1 MGISDLCIRR
11 PVFATVL
18 SLVVVLIGLVS
29 FSRLTVREYP
39 NIDPPVVLVQTTYR
53 GASAEVI
60 ESQVSRVLE
69 ESIAGIEG
77 IDFVRSITRPETSLV
92 VVRFKLNRD
101 AESTANDVRDRVSRV
116 RGKLPTE
123 IDEPVVSKVEA
134 DAQPVL
140 YVAFSSDRHSALELT
155 DYADRYVKDRLQTI
169 AGVAEARIFGERR
182 YSMRIWLDAAR
193 LAAYNL
199 TPQDVEGALRR
210 QNVEVPA
217 GRIESQNM
225 EFTVLSETD
234 LRTAENF
241 NAIIIR
247 EVNSYPVRLRDV
259 GHAEIGPLDERV
271 SVRFNGKQAV
281 SLGIVKQAVA
291 NPLDI
296 SRGVREALPEIIE
309 NLPEG
314 MKAEVAYDT
323 SIFIE
328 ASINS
333 VYRTIG
339 EAVLLVVAVVFLFLR
354 NWRATLIPVV
364 TIPASLMGAFAI
376 MLALG
381 FTINTLTLLAM
392 VLAIGLVVDDAIVV
406 LENIYR
412 HIEEG
417 MRPMDA
423 AFKGAKEI
431 GFAVVAMTLTLAA
444 VYAPIGFMSG
454 TTGRLFT
461 EFAWALAGAVL
472 VSGFV
477 ALTLSPMMCGHM
489 LKHDTQHG
497 RLYNMVEALLN
508 GLTNGYRRILAM
520 SLKVRFVVIL
530 LGIAFAGSSYF
541 LFGQLKTELSP
552 VEDRGV
558 IIGSFNG
565 PEGATINYMEKYA
578 RQVEK
583 IVEGVPEGASRF
595 VVSGNPIVSQ
605 GVSFTRL
612 SPWDER
618 DRKQQDIV
626 NELIPKFRE
635 LAGVQAFAG
644 NPPSLGQNTR
654 SAPIWI
660 VLLTNADYDDLNR
673 MVAAVMA
680 EAEKYPA
687 LANIDTRLKL
697 NKPEIKVSVNRDK
710 AADMGIEVDTIGRTL
725 ETMLGGRQV
734 TRFKQNGKQYD
745 VIVQVADVDRTNPD
759 DLSKIYVRGSDGQMV
774 QLSNLV
780 TVRES
785 LTARELTRMSQL
797 RAADITANVAP
808 GYSEGQAL
816 EQLEAAARKVIPK
829 NVQIAYNGQSR
840 EFKQASG
847 DIYFTFI
854 LALAFIYLVLA
865 AQFES
870 FIDPFI
876 IMLTVPLSMTGAL
889 LALKYGGGT
898 MNIYSQ
904 VGLVTLVGLITKN
917 GILIVEFA
925 NQLQEQGRSRVEA
938 VIEASAL
945 RLRPILM
952 TTAAMVLGALPLAMA
967 MGAGAESRN
976 QIGLV
981 IVGGL
986 LLGTLLTLFVVPTV
1000 YTLIAR
1006 DRSKKPSLHAA
1017 PAHDAPAHD
1026 SHAPGHPAE

>member
-1 MGISDLCIRR
+1 MGISELCIRR

-39 NIDPPVVLVQTTYR
+39 NIDPPVVLVQTTFR

-60 ESQVSRVLE
+60 ESQVTRVLE

-140 YVAFSSDRHSALELT
+140 YVAFSSDRHSSLELT
-155 DYADRYVKDRLQTI
+155 DYADRYVKDRLQSI

-234 LRTAENF
+234 LRTAEQF
-241 NAIIIR
+241 NAIIVR

-259 GHAEIGPLDERV
+259 GNAVIGPLDERV
-271 SVRFNGKQAV
+271 SVRFNGKPAV

-296 SRGVREALPEIIE
+296 SRGVREALPEILSS
-309 NLPEG
+309 LPEG
-314 MKAEVAYDT
+314 MRAEVAYDT
-323 SIFIE
+323 SVFIE
-328 ASINS
+328 ASIES

-364 TIPASLMGAFAI
+364 TIPASLLGAFAI
-376 MLALG
+376 MYVLG
-381 FTINTLTLLAM
+381 FTVNTLTLLAM

-472 VSGFV
+472 ISGFV

-489 LKHDTQHG
+489 LRHESKHG
-497 RLYNMVEALLN
+497 FLYNLVENVLN
-508 GLTNGYRRILAM
+508 GITNGYRRMLAGT
-520 SLKVRFVVIL
+520 LKLRFLVIL
-530 LGIAFAGSSYF
+530 VGIVFAGSSYF
-541 LFGQLKTELSP
+541 LFKGLKPELSP
-552 VEDRGV
+552 VEDRGTV
-558 IIGSFNG
+558 VGSFNG

-583 IVEGVPEGASRF
+583 LVEGVPEAEARF

-605 GVSFTRL
+605 GTSFTRL
-612 SPWDER
+612 KHWNER
-618 DRKQQDIV
+618 ERKQQQIV
-626 NELIPKFRE
+626 TQLNPKFRE
-635 LAGVQAFAG
+635 LAGVQAFAD
-644 NPPSLGQNTR
+644 NPRSLGQNLR
-654 SAPIWI
+654 SPAVWI
-660 VLLTNADYDDLNR
+660 VLQANVEYEELNR
-673 MVAAVMA
+673 MVAKVLA

-687 LANIDTRLKL
+687 LANVDTRLKL
-697 NKPEIKVSVNRDK
+697 NKPEIKVAVNRDK
-710 AADMGIEVDTIGRTL
+710 ASDMGIEVDTIGRTL

-745 VIVQVADVDRTNPD
+745 VIVQVANVDRTNPD

-780 TVRES
+780 AVRES

-808 GYSEGQAL
+808 GYSEGEAL
-816 EQLEAAARKVIPK
+816 AQLEEAARAVLGKTA
-829 NVQIAYNGQSR
+829 QIDYNGQSR

-925 NQLQEQGRSRVEA
+925 NQLQEQGRARVEA

-1017 PAHDAPAHD
+1017 PVHDAHAPAH
-1026 SHAPGHPAE
+1026 PAE

>member
-29 FSRLTVREYP
+29 FTRLTVREYP
-39 NIDPPVVLVQTTYR
+39 NIDPPVVLVETVYR

-60 ESQVSRVLE
+60 ESQVTRVLE

-77 IDFVRSITRPETSLV
+77 IDFLRSITRQERSLV
-92 VVRFKLNRD
+92 VVRFKLSRD

-116 RGKLPTE
+116 RGKLPPE
-123 IDEPVVSKVEA
+123 IDEPIVSKVEA

-140 YVAFSSDRHSALELT
+140 FIAFSSERHTSLELT
-155 DYADRYVKDRLQTI
+155 DYADRYVKDRLQSI

-182 YSMRIWLDAAR
+182 YAMRLWLDAAR
-193 LAAYNL
+193 LAAYNM
-199 TPQDVEGALRR
+199 TPQDVESALRR

-234 LRTAENF
+234 LRTAEQF
-241 NAIIIR
+241 GAIIVR
-247 EVNSYPVRLRDV
+247 EANGYPVRVRDV
-259 GHAEIGPLDERV
+259 GRAEVGPLDERV
-271 SVRFNGKQAV
+271 SVRFNGKPAV

-296 SRGVREALPEIIE
+296 SRGVREALPDILE
-309 NLPEG
+309 NLPDG
-314 MKAEVAYDT
+314 MRAEVAYDT
-323 SIFIE
+323 SVFIE
-328 ASINS
+328 ASIKS

-354 NWRATLIPVV
+354 NIRATLIPVV

-417 MRPMDA
+417 MAPLDA

-477 ALTLSPMMCGHM
+477 ALTLSPMMCGRL
-489 LKHDTQHG
+489 LKHETNHSFF
-497 RLYNMVEALLN
+497 YNVVENVLN
-508 GLTNGYRRILAM
+508 GITHGYRRLLG
-520 SLKVRFVVIL
+520 STLKVRWLVIL
-530 LGIAFAGSSYF
+530 IGIGFAGSSYF
-541 LFGQLKTELSP
+541 VFKQLKPELSP
-552 VEDRGV
+552 VEDRGTIV
-558 IIGSFNG
+558 GSFNG

-583 IVEGVPEGASRF
+583 IMEGVPEAEARF

-612 SPWDER
+612 AHWDQR
-618 DRKQQDIV
+618 KRKQQEIV
-626 NELIPKFRE
+626 TQLNPKMRE
-635 LAGVQAFAG
+635 LAGVQGFAD
-644 NPPSLGQNTR
+644 NPRSLGQNLR
-654 SAPIWI
+654 SPAVWI
-660 VLLTNADYDDLNR
+660 VLQANVDYDELNR
-673 MVAAVMA
+673 MVAMVLV

-687 LANIDTRLKL
+687 LANVDTRLKL
-697 NKPEIKVSVNRDK
+697 NKPEVKVSVNRDK
-710 AADMGIEVDTIGRTL
+710 AADMGVEVDTIGRTL

-745 VIVQVADVDRTNPD
+745 VIVQVADVDRANPD
-759 DLSKIYVRGSDGQMV
+759 DLSKIYVRGSSGQMV

-785 LTARELTRMSQL
+785 LSARELTRMSQL

-808 GYSEGQAL
+808 GYSEGEAL
-816 EQLEAAARKVIPK
+816 AQLEEAVRAVLPRG
-829 NVQIAYNGQSR
+829 VQIDYNGQSR

-925 NQLQEQGRSRVEA
+925 NQLQEQGRSRFDA
-938 VIEASAL
+938 VIEAAAL

-986 LLGTLLTLFVVPTV
+986 SLGTLLTLFVVPTA
-1000 YTLIAR
+1000 YTILAR
-1006 DRSKKPSLHAA
+1006 DRSKMAVKPSDEHG
-1017 PAHDAPAHD
+1017 PGHDAGHHPA
-1026 SHAPGHPAE
+1026 PHPAE

>member
-1 MGISDLCIRR
+1 MKISDLCIQR

-18 SLVVVLIGLVS
+18 SLVVILVGLVA
-29 FSRLTVREYP
+29 FTRLTVREYP
-39 NIDPPVVLVQTTYR
+39 NIDPPVVLVETIYR

-60 ESQVSRVLE
+60 ESQVTRVLE

-77 IDFVRSITRPETSLV
+77 IDFVRSITRPERSLV
-92 VVRFKLNRD
+92 VVRFKLSRD
-101 AESTANDVRDRVSRV
+101 AEATANDVRDRVSRV

-123 IDEPVVSKVEA
+123 IDEPIVSKVEA

-140 YVAFSSDRHSALELT
+140 FIAFSSDRHTPLELT
-155 DYADRYVKDRLQTI
+155 DFADRYVKDRLQSI

-182 YSMRIWLDAAR
+182 YAMRIWLDPGR

-210 QNVEVPA
+210 QNVDLPA
-217 GRIESQNM
+217 GRIESRNL

-234 LRTAENF
+234 LRSAEQF
-241 NAIIIR
+241 GAIIVR
-247 EVNSYPVRLRDV
+247 EVNGYPVRLGDV
-259 GHAEIGPLDERV
+259 GHVEVGPADERV
-271 SVRFNGKQAV
+271 SVRFNGKPAV
-281 SLGIVKQAVA
+281 SLGVVKQAVA

-296 SRGVREALPEIIE
+296 SQGVREALPSILE

-314 MKAEVAYDT
+314 MQAEIAYDT
-323 SIFIE
+323 SVFIR
-328 ASINS
+328 ASIDS

-376 MLALG
+376 MYAMG

-412 HIEEG
+412 HIENG
-417 MRPMDA
+417 MPPLQA
-423 AFKGAKEI
+423 AFRGAREI

-477 ALTLSPMMCGHM
+477 ALTLSPMMCGRL
-489 LKHDTQHG
+489 LKHEAKHG
-497 RLYNMVEALLN
+497 RLFNLVENALN
-508 GLTNGYRRILAM
+508 GMTEGYSRFLRQA
-520 SLKVRFVVIL
+520 LKARLLVIL
-530 LGIAFAGSSYF
+530 VGAVFAGGSYF
-541 LFGQLKTELSP
+541 LFGMLKPELSP
-552 VEDRGV
+552 IEDRGT

-565 PEGATINYMEKYA
+565 PEGATLNYMEKYA
-578 RQVEK
+578 RQVET
-583 IVEGVPEGASRF
+583 VMESVPEAVSRF
-595 VVSGNPIVSQ
+595 VVSGNPILSQ

-612 SPWDER
+612 QHWNER
-618 DRKQQDIV
+618 ERKQQDIV
-626 NELIPKFRE
+626 TELTPQFRE
-635 LAGVQAFAG
+635 LAGVQGFVN
-644 NPPSLGQNTR
+644 NPPSLGQNLR
-654 SAPIWI
+654 SPPVWI
-660 VLLTNADYDDLNR
+660 VLQGSMDYDELNR
-673 MVAAVMA
+673 LVGLVLA
-680 EAEKYPA
+680 EAAKYPA
-687 LANIDTRLKL
+687 LANLDTRLKM
-697 NKPEIKVSVNRDK
+697 NKPEIKVSVNREK
-710 AADMGIEVDTIGRTL
+710 ASDLGIDVDTIGRTL

-745 VIVQVADVDRTNPD
+745 VIVQVANIERANPE
-759 DLSKIYVRGSDGQMV
+759 DLSKIYVRGRSGQMV

-780 TVRES
+780 DVRES

-808 GYSEGQAL
+808 GYSEGEAL
-816 EQLEAAARKVIPK
+816 AQLEAAARAVLPSS
-829 NVQIAYNGQSR
+829 VQIDYNGQSR

-847 DIYFTFI
+847 DILFTFV
-854 LALAFIYLVLA
+854 LALLFIYLVLA

-870 FIDPFI
+870 FVDPFI

-889 LALKYGGGT
+889 LALKLGGGT

-925 NQLQEQGRSRVEA
+925 NQLQEEGRSRLEA
-938 VIEASAL
+938 VIEAASL

-967 MGAGAESRN
+967 LGAGAESRN

-986 LLGTLLTLFVVPTV
+986 LLGTLLTLFVVPTA
-1000 YTLIAR
+1000 YTLLAR
-1006 DRSKKPSLHAA
+1006 DRSKATAA
-1017 PAHDAPAHD
+1017 TPAAQH
-1026 SHAPGHPAE
+1026 HPAE

>member
-1 MGISDLCIRR
+1 MRISDICIRR

-29 FSRLTVREYP
+29 FTRLTVREYP
-39 NIDPPVVLVQTTYR
+39 NIDPPVVLVETRYR

-60 ESQVSRVLE
+60 ESQVTRVLE

-77 IDFVRSITRPETSLV
+77 IDFVRSITRPERSLV
-92 VVRFKLNRD
+92 VVRFSLARD

-116 RGKLPTE
+116 RGKLPDE
-123 IDEPVVSKVEA
+123 IEEPIVSKVEA

-140 YVAFSSDRHSALELT
+140 YIAFSSDRHSALELT
-155 DYADRYVKDRLQTI
+155 DYADRYVKDRLQSVP
-169 AGVAEARIFGERR
+169 GVAEARIFGERR
-182 YSMRIWLDAAR
+182 YAMRIWLDAAR

-199 TPQDVEGALRR
+199 TPQDVESALRR

-217 GRIESQNM
+217 GRIESQDM

-234 LRTAENF
+234 LRSAEQF
-241 NAIIIR
+241 GAIIVR
-247 EVNSYPVRLRDV
+247 EVNSYPVRLADV
-259 GHAEIGPLDERV
+259 SRIEVGPLDQRV
-271 SVRFNGKQAV
+271 SVRFNGKPAV

-296 SRGVREALPEIIE
+296 SQGVREALPAILDS
-309 NLPEG
+309 LPEG
-314 MKAEVAYDT
+314 MRAEIAYDT
-323 SIFIE
+323 SVFVR
-328 ASINS
+328 ASIDS
-333 VYRTIG
+333 VYWTIG
-339 EAVLLVVAVVFLFLR
+339 EAVILVVGVVFLFLR
-354 NWRATLIPVV
+354 NLRATLIPVV
-364 TIPASLMGAFAI
+364 TIPTSLLGAFAI
-376 MLALG
+376 MHALG
-381 FTINTLTLLAM
+381 FTVNTLTLLAM

-417 MRPMDA
+417 MKPLQA
-423 AFKGAKEI
+423 AFTGAREI

-477 ALTLSPMMCGHM
+477 ALTLSPMMCGRM
-489 LKHDTQHG
+489 LRHETRHG
-497 RLYNMVEALLN
+497 FLFNLVEGALE
-508 GLTNGYRRILAM
+508 GLTRGYTAALRA
-520 SLKVRFVVIL
+520 SLRARPLIVLVGFV
-530 LGIAFAGSSYF
+530 FASASYF
-541 LFGQLKTELSP
+541 VFVGLKPELSP
-552 VEDRGV
+552 VEDRGTV
-558 IIGSFNG
+558 IGSFNG
-565 PEGATINYMEKYA
+565 PEGATIGYMEKYA
-578 RQVEK
+578 RQVEA
-583 IVEGVPEGASRF
+583 IMESVPEAESRF
-595 VVSGNPIVSQ
+595 VVAGNPIVSQ
-605 GVSFTRL
+605 GVAFSRL
-612 SPWDER
+612 AHWDQRE
-618 DRKQQDIV
+618 RKQQDIV
-626 NELIPKFRE
+626 NELTPRFRE
-635 LAGVQAFAG
+635 LAGVQGFVT
-644 NPPSLGQNTR
+644 NPPSLGQNLR
-654 SAPIWI
+654 SPPVWI
-660 VLLTNADYDDLNR
+660 VLQSSVDFDELNR
-673 MVAAVMA
+673 MVEMVMA
-680 EAEKYPA
+680 EASTYPA
-687 LANIDTRLKL
+687 LANVDTRLKL
-697 NKPEIKVSVNRDK
+697 NKPEIKVSVNREK
-710 AADMGIEVDTIGRTL
+710 ASDLGVEVETIGRTL

-745 VIVQVADVDRTNPD
+745 VIVQIADVERTNPD
-759 DLSKIYVRGSDGQMV
+759 DLSKIHVRGSSGQMV

-780 TVRES
+780 TPREAV
-785 LTARELTRMSQL
+785 TARELTRMSQL

-808 GYSEGQAL
+808 GYSQGEAL
-816 EQLEAAARKVIPK
+816 AQMEAAARKVLPPG
-829 NVQIAYNGQSR
+829 VQIDFNGQSR
-840 EFKQASG
+840 EYKQASG

-854 LALAFIYLVLA
+854 LALLFIYLVLA

-870 FIDPFI
+870 FVDPFI

-925 NQLQEQGRSRVEA
+925 NQLQDRGMGRLEA
-938 VIEASAL
+938 VIRAASL

-952 TTAAMVLGALPLAMA
+952 TTAAMVLGAVPLAIA
-967 MGAGAESRN
+967 TGAGAESRN

-986 LLGTLLTLFVVPTV
+986 LLGTLLTLFVIPAA
-1000 YTLIAR
+1000 YTLLAR
-1006 DRSKKPSLHAA
+1006 DRSRMRAEAEATPA
-1017 PAHDAPAHD
+1017 PA
-1026 SHAPGHPAE
+1026 E

>member
-1 MGISDLCIRR
+1 MGISEICIRR

-18 SLVVVLIGLVS
+18 SLVVVLIGLVA
-29 FSRLTVREYP
+29 FSRLSVREYP
-39 NIDPPVVLVQTTYR
+39 NIDPPVVLVETIYR

-60 ESQVSRVLE
+60 ESQVTRVLE

-77 IDFVRSITRPETSLV
+77 IDFVRSITRPERSMV
-92 VVRFKLNRD
+92 VVRFKLSRD

-116 RGKLPTE
+116 RGKLPDE
-123 IDEPVVSKVEA
+123 IDEPIVSKVEA

-140 YVAFSSDRHSALELT
+140 YIAFSSDRHSAMELT
-155 DYADRYVKDRLQTI
+155 DYADRFVKDRLQSI
-169 AGVAEARIFGERR
+169 PGVAEARIFGERR
-182 YSMRIWLDAAR
+182 YAMRIWLDPAR

-199 TPQDVEGALRR
+199 TPQDVETALRR

-217 GRIESQNM
+217 GRIESSNM

-234 LRTAENF
+234 LRTAEQF
-241 NAIIIR
+241 NAIIVR
-247 EVNSYPVRLRDV
+247 EVNGYPVRIKDV
-259 GHAEIGPLDERV
+259 GRAEIGPQDERV
-271 SVRFNGKQAV
+271 SVRFNGKPAV

-296 SRGVREALPEIIE
+296 SEGVREALPAILAS
-309 NLPEG
+309 LPEG
-314 MKAEVAYDT
+314 MRAEIAYDT
-323 SIFIE
+323 SIFIR

-339 EAVLLVVAVVFLFLR
+339 EAVLLVVGVVFLFLR
-354 NWRATLIPVV
+354 NLRATLIPVV
-364 TIPASLMGAFAI
+364 TIPTSLLGAFAI
-376 MLALG
+376 MSAMG
-381 FTINTLTLLAM
+381 FTVNTLTLLAM

-417 MRPMDA
+417 MKPLQA

-472 VSGFV
+472 VSGFI
-477 ALTLSPMMCGHM
+477 ALTLSPMMCGRLLRHEA
-489 LKHDTQHG
+489 KHG
-497 RLYNMVEALLN
+497 ALFNLVERALN
-508 GLTNGYRRILAM
+508 GLTDGYSRILRA
-520 SLKVRFVVIL
+520 SLKLRLGVIL
-530 LGIAFAGSSYF
+530 VGLGFAAGSYF
-541 LFGQLKTELSP
+541 LFLGIKPELSP
-552 VEDRGV
+552 IEDRGTV
-558 IIGSFNG
+558 IGSFNG
-565 PEGATINYMEKYA
+565 PEGATIGYMERYA
-578 RQVEK
+578 RQVES
-583 IVEGVPEGASRF
+583 IVEQVPEAQSRF
-595 VVSGNPIVSQ
+595 VVAGNPIVSQ

-612 SPWDER
+612 THWDDR
-618 DRKQQDIV
+618 SRKQQDIV
-626 NELIPKFRE
+626 NELAPKFRE
-635 LAGVQAFAG
+635 LAGVQGFVN
-644 NPPSLGQNTR
+644 NPPSLGQNLR

-660 VLLTNADYDDLNR
+660 VLQASMDYDELDRL
-673 MVAAVMA
+673 VQQVMI
-680 EAEKYPA
+680 EASKYPA
-687 LANIDTRLKL
+687 LTNIDTRLKL
-697 NKPEIKVSVNRDK
+697 NKPEVKVSVNRDK
-710 AADMGIEVDTIGRTL
+710 AADLGVEVETIGRVL

-734 TRFKQNGKQYD
+734 TRFKQNGKQYE
-745 VIVQVADVDRTNPD
+745 VIVQVANVERTTPE
-759 DLSKIYVRGSDGQMV
+759 DLSKIYVRSSSGQMV

-780 TVRES
+780 DVRES
-785 LTARELTRMSQL
+785 LTARELTRMSQM

-808 GYSEGQAL
+808 GYSEGEAL
-816 EQLEAAARKVIPK
+816 AQLEEAARKVLPPG
-829 NVQIAYNGQSR
+829 VQIDYNGQSR
-840 EFKQASG
+840 EFKQATG
-847 DIYFTFI
+847 DIYFIFV
-854 LALAFIYLVLA
+854 LALIFIYLVLA

-889 LALKYGGGT
+889 LALKLGGGT

-925 NQLQEQGRSRVEA
+925 NQLQEQGRSRLDA
-938 VIEASAL
+938 VIEAASL

-967 MGAGAESRN
+967 TGAGAESRN

-986 LLGTLLTLFVVPTV
+986 LLGTLLTLFVVPTA
-1000 YTLIAR
+1000 YTLLAR
-1006 DRSKKPSLHAA
+1006 DRSKLALA
-1017 PAHDAPAHD
+1017 EAEA
-1026 SHAPGHPAE
+1026 HPAE

>member
-1 MGISDLCIRR
+1 MGISELCIRR

-29 FSRLTVREYP
+29 FTRLSVREYP

-60 ESQVSRVLE
+60 ESQVTRVLE

-77 IDFVRSITRPETSLV
+77 IDTVRSITRPETSLV
-92 VVRFKLNRD
+92 VVRFKLSRD

-140 YVAFSSDRHSALELT
+140 YIAFSSDRHSAMDLS
-155 DYADRYVKDRLQTI
+155 DYADRFVKDRLQSIT
-169 AGVAEARIFGERR
+169 GVAEARIFGERR
-182 YSMRIWLDAAR
+182 YAMRIWLDAAR
-193 LAAYNL
+193 LAAYSL
-199 TPQDVEGALRR
+199 TPQDVESALRR

-217 GRIESQNM
+217 GRIESRNV

-234 LRTAENF
+234 LREPEQF
-241 NAIIIR
+241 GAIIVR
-247 EVNSYPVRLRDV
+247 EVNGYPVRLRDV
-259 GHAEIGPLDERV
+259 ARVEVGPQDERV
-271 SVRFNGKQAV
+271 NVRFNGKPAV
-281 SLGIVKQAVA
+281 SLGIVKQATA

-296 SRGVREALPEIIE
+296 SAGVREALPGILAS
-309 NLPEG
+309 LPEG
-314 MKAEVAYDT
+314 MRADVAYDT
-323 SIFIE
+323 SIFIR
-328 ASINS
+328 ASIDS

-354 NWRATLIPVV
+354 NLRATLIPVV
-364 TIPASLMGAFAI
+364 TIPASLLGAFAI
-376 MLALG
+376 MSALG

-412 HIEEG
+412 HIEDG
-417 MRPMDA
+417 MKPLDA

-461 EFAWALAGAVL
+461 EFAWALAGSVL
-472 VSGFV
+472 ISGFV

-489 LKHDTQHG
+489 LKHEGKHG
-497 RLYNMVEALLN
+497 FLYNMVESVLV
-508 GLTNGYRRILAM
+508 GLTNGYTALLRG
-520 SLKVRFVVIL
+520 SLKARPLVIL
-530 LGIAFAGSSYF
+530 VGIVFAAASYF
-541 LFGQLKTELSP
+541 FFIGLKVELSP
-552 VEDRGV
+552 TEDRGT

-565 PEGATINYMEKYA
+565 PEGATINYMDKYA
-578 RQVEK
+578 RQVEG
-583 IVEGVPEGASRF
+583 IVESVPEAQSRF

-612 SPWDER
+612 APWDQRE
-618 DRKQQDIV
+618 RKQQDIV
-626 NELIPKFRE
+626 TQLVPKFRE
-635 LAGVQAFAG
+635 LAGVQGFVS
-644 NPPSLGQNTR
+644 NPPSLGQNLR
-654 SAPIWI
+654 SSPIW
-660 VLLTNADYDDLNR
+660 VVVQASVESEELNR
-673 MVAAVMA
+673 IVEQIMV
-680 EAEKYPA
+680 EARNMPA
-687 LANIDTRLKL
+687 LDNVDTRLKL
-697 NKPEIKVSVNRDK
+697 NKPEVKVSVNRDK

-734 TRFKQNGKQYD
+734 TRFKQNGKQYE
-745 VIVQVADVDRTNPD
+745 VIVQVADVSRVNPE
-759 DLSKIYVRGSDGQMV
+759 DLSKIYVRGNNGTMV

-780 TVRES
+780 NVRES
-785 LTARELTRMSQL
+785 LTARELTRMGQV
-797 RAADITANVAP
+797 RAADITANVAA
-808 GYSEGQAL
+808 GYSEGEAL
-816 EQLEAAARKVIPK
+816 AQLEAAARKFLPPGG
-829 NVQIAYNGQSR
+829 QIDYNGQSR

-854 LALAFIYLVLA
+854 LALLFIYLVLA

-889 LALKYGGGT
+889 LALKLGGGT

-925 NQLQEQGRSRVEA
+925 NQLQEQGRSRLDA
-938 VIEASAL
+938 VIEAASL

-952 TTAAMVLGALPLAMA
+952 TTAAMVLGSLPLAMA
-967 MGAGAESRN
+967 LGAGAESRN

-986 LLGTLLTLFVVPTV
+986 LLGTLLTLFVVPTA
-1000 YTLIAR
+1000 YTLLAR
-1006 DRSKKPSLHAA
+1006 DRSKMLHKQT
-1017 PAHDAPAHD
+1017 PTTEEP
-1026 SHAPGHPAE
+1026 HPAE

>member
-1 MGISDLCIRR
+1 MKISDLCIQR

-18 SLVVVLIGLVS
+18 SLVVILVGLVA
-29 FSRLTVREYP
+29 FTRLTVREYP
-39 NIDPPVVLVQTTYR
+39 NIDPPVVLVETVYR

-60 ESQVSRVLE
+60 ESQVTRVLE

-77 IDFVRSITRPETSLV
+77 IDFVRSITRPERSLV
-92 VVRFKLNRD
+92 VVRFKLSRD

-116 RGKLPTE
+116 RGKLPDE
-123 IDEPVVSKVEA
+123 IDEPIVSKVEA

-140 YVAFSSDRHSALELT
+140 FIAFSSDRHTALELT
-155 DYADRYVKDRLQTI
+155 DFADRYVKDRLQSI
-169 AGVAEARIFGERR
+169 AGVSEARIFGERR
-182 YSMRIWLDAAR
+182 YAMRVWLDPGR

-210 QNVEVPA
+210 QNVDLPA
-217 GRIESQNM
+217 GRIESRNM

-234 LRTAENF
+234 LRTAEQF
-241 NAIIIR
+241 GAIIVR
-247 EVNSYPVRLRDV
+247 EVSGYPVRLGDV
-259 GHAEIGPLDERV
+259 GHVEVGPADERV
-271 SVRFNGKQAV
+271 SVRFNGKPAV
-281 SLGIVKQAVA
+281 SLGVVKQAVA

-296 SRGVREALPEIIE
+296 SQGVREALPSILES
-309 NLPEG
+309 LPEG
-314 MKAEVAYDT
+314 MQAEIAYDT
-323 SIFIE
+323 SVFIR
-328 ASINS
+328 ASIDS

-376 MLALG
+376 MYAMG

-412 HIEEG
+412 HIEDG
-417 MRPMDA
+417 MAPLEA
-423 AFKGAKEI
+423 AFKGAREI

-477 ALTLSPMMCGHM
+477 ALTLSPMMCGRL
-489 LKHDTQHG
+489 LKHEVKHG
-497 RLYNMVEALLN
+497 RLFTMVENALN
-508 GLTNGYRRILAM
+508 GMTNGYSRFLRQA
-520 SLKVRFVVIL
+520 LKARVLVIL
-530 LGIAFAGSSYF
+530 IGAVFAGGSYF
-541 LFGQLKTELSP
+541 LFAMLKPELSP
-552 VEDRGV
+552 IEDRGT

-565 PEGATINYMEKYA
+565 PEGATLNYMEKYA

-583 IVEGVPEGASRF
+583 VMEAVPEAASRF
-595 VVSGNPIVSQ
+595 VVSGNPILSQ

-612 SPWDER
+612 QHWNDR

-626 NELIPKFRE
+626 TELTPKFSE
-635 LAGVQAFAG
+635 LAGVQGFVN
-644 NPPSLGQNTR
+644 NPPSLGQNLR
-654 SAPIWI
+654 SPPVWI
-660 VLLTNADYDDLNR
+660 VLQGSMDYAELNR
-673 MVAAVMA
+673 LVGLVTTEAA
-680 EAEKYPA
+680 KYPA
-687 LANIDTRLKL
+687 LTNIDTRLKM
-697 NKPEIKVSVNRDK
+697 NKPEIKVSVNREK
-710 AADMGIEVDTIGRTL
+710 ASDLGVDVDTIGRTL

-745 VIVQVADVDRTNPD
+745 VIVQVANIERANPE
-759 DLSKIYVRGSDGQMV
+759 DLSKIYVRGRSGQMV

-780 TVRES
+780 DVRES

-797 RAADITANVAP
+797 RAADVTANVAP
-808 GYSEGQAL
+808 GYSEGEAL
-816 EQLEAAARKVIPK
+816 AQLEAAARAVLPSS
-829 NVQIAYNGQSR
+829 VQIDYNGQSR

-847 DIYFTFI
+847 DILFTFV
-854 LALAFIYLVLA
+854 LALLFIYLVLA

-870 FIDPFI
+870 FVDPFI

-889 LALKYGGGT
+889 LALKLGGGT

-925 NQLQEQGRSRVEA
+925 NQLQEEGRSRVEA
-938 VIEASAL
+938 VIEAASL

-986 LLGTLLTLFVVPTV
+986 LLGTLLTLFVVPTA
-1000 YTLIAR
+1000 YTLLAR
-1006 DRSKKPSLHAA
+1006 DRSKAKAAA
-1017 PAHDAPAHD
+1017 PEL
-1026 SHAPGHPAE
+1026 HPAE

>member
-1 MGISDLCIRR
+1 MKISDLCIRR

-18 SLVVVLIGLVS
+18 SLAVVLIGLVA
-29 FSRLTVREYP
+29 FTRLTVREYP
-39 NIDPPVVLVQTTYR
+39 NIDPPVVLVETIYR

-60 ESQVSRVLE
+60 ESQVTRVLE

-77 IDFVRSITRPETSLV
+77 IDFVRSITRPERSLV
-92 VVRFKLNRD
+92 VVRFKLFRD
-101 AESTANDVRDRVSRV
+101 AEATANDVRDRVSRV
-116 RGKLPTE
+116 RGKLPDE
-123 IDEPVVSKVEA
+123 IDEPIVSKVEA

-140 YVAFSSDRHSALELT
+140 FIAFSSDRHSALELT
-155 DYADRYVKDRLQTI
+155 DYADRFVKDRLQSI

-182 YSMRIWLDAAR
+182 YAMRIWLDAGR
-193 LAAYNL
+193 LAAYGL
-199 TPQDVEGALRR
+199 TSQDVESALRR

-217 GRIESQNM
+217 GRIESRNM

-234 LRTAENF
+234 LRTAEQF
-241 NAIIIR
+241 GAIIVR
-247 EVNSYPVRLRDV
+247 EVNGYPVRLGDV
-259 GHAEIGPLDERV
+259 GHVEIGPLDERV
-271 SVRFNGKQAV
+271 SVRFNGKPAV

-296 SRGVREALPEIIE
+296 SQGVRDALPSILE

-314 MKAEVAYDT
+314 MQADIAYDT
-323 SIFIE
+323 SVFIR
-328 ASINS
+328 ASIDS

-364 TIPASLMGAFAI
+364 TIPTSLMGAFAI
-376 MLALG
+376 MYVMG

-417 MRPMDA
+417 MAPLEA
-423 AFKGAKEI
+423 AFKGAREI

-477 ALTLSPMMCGHM
+477 ALTLSPMMCGR
-489 LKHDTQHG
+489 LLRQDVKHG
-497 RLYNMVEALLN
+497 RLFNLVEDALN
-508 GLTNGYRRILAM
+508 GMTTGYGRFLRVTLKARPLVILAG
-520 SLKVRFVVIL
+520 L
-530 LGIAFAGSSYF
+530 AFASSSYF
-541 LFGQLKTELSP
+541 LFAALKPELSP
-552 VEDRGV
+552 IEDRGT

-578 RQVEK
+578 RQVER
-583 IVEGVPEGASRF
+583 IMEQVPEAVSRF

-612 SPWDER
+612 AHWDER
-618 DRKQQDIV
+618 DRKQQQIV
-626 NELIPKFRE
+626 AELTPQFSE
-635 LAGVQAFAG
+635 LAGVQGFVN
-644 NPPSLGQNTR
+644 NPPSLGQNLR
-654 SAPIWI
+654 SSPIWI
-660 VLLTNADYDDLNR
+660 VLQGSMDYEELNR
-673 MVAAVMA
+673 LVGLVLLEAA
-680 EAEKYPA
+680 KYPA
-687 LANIDTRLKL
+687 LANLDTRLKL
-697 NKPEIKVSVNRDK
+697 NKPEIKVSVNREK
-710 AADMGIEVDTIGRTL
+710 ASDLGIDIDTIGRTL

-745 VIVQVADVDRTNPD
+745 VIVQVADVERTNPE
-759 DLSKIYVRGSDGQMV
+759 DLSKIYVRSRSGQMV

-780 TVRES
+780 EVRES

-808 GYSEGQAL
+808 GYSEGEAL
-816 EQLEAAARKVIPK
+816 AQLEEAARKVLPAS
-829 NVQIAYNGQSR
+829 VQIDYNGQSR
-840 EFKQASG
+840 EFKQAAG

-854 LALAFIYLVLA
+854 LALLFIYLVLA

-889 LALKYGGGT
+889 LALKLGGGT

-925 NQLQEQGRSRVEA
+925 NQLQEEGRNRLDAVVEA
-938 VIEASAL
+938 AAL

-952 TTAAMVLGALPLAMA
+952 TTAAMVLGAVPLAMA
-967 MGAGAESRN
+967 LGAGAESRN

-986 LLGTLLTLFVVPTV
+986 LLGTLLTLFVVPTA
-1000 YTLIAR
+1000 YTLLAR
-1006 DRSKKPSLHAA
+1006 DRSKARAA
-1017 PAHDAPAHD
+1017 ATAL
-1026 SHAPGHPAE
+1026 HPAE

>member
-18 SLVVVLIGLVS
+18 SLVVVLLGLVC
-29 FSRLTVREYP
+29 FTRLTVREYP
-39 NIDPPVVLVQTTYR
+39 NIDPPVVLVETIYR

-60 ESQVSRVLE
+60 ESQVTRVLE

-77 IDFVRSITRPETSLV
+77 IDFVRSITRPERSLV
-92 VVRFKLNRD
+92 VVRFKLSRD

-123 IDEPVVSKVEA
+123 IDEPIVSKVEA

-140 YVAFSSDRHSALELT
+140 YIAFSSDRHSSLELT
-155 DYADRYVKDRLQTI
+155 DYADRYVKDRLQSI
-169 AGVAEARIFGERR
+169 SGVSEARIFGQRL
-182 YSMRIWLDAAR
+182 YSMRIWVDAAR

-199 TPQDVEGALRR
+199 TPQDVESALRR

-234 LRTAENF
+234 LRTAEQF
-241 NAIIIR
+241 NAIIVR
-247 EVNSYPVRLRDV
+247 EVNGYPVRIKDIGR
-259 GHAEIGPLDERV
+259 AEIGPLDERV
-271 SVRFNGKQAV
+271 SVRFNGKPAV

-296 SRGVREALPEIIE
+296 SRGVREALPDILD

-314 MKAEVAYDT
+314 MRAEVAYDT
-323 SIFIE
+323 SVFIE
-328 ASINS
+328 ASIQS

-376 MLALG
+376 MYVLG
-381 FTINTLTLLAM
+381 FTVNTLTLLAM

-412 HIEEG
+412 HIEDG
-417 MRPMDA
+417 MEPMAA

-477 ALTLSPMMCGHM
+477 ALTLSPMMCGRLLSHEA
-489 LKHDTQHG
+489 KHG
-497 RLYNMVEALLN
+497 WMYNMVESVLN
-508 GLTNGYRRILAM
+508 GVTNGYRSMLQRT
-520 SLKVRFVVIL
+520 LKLRLLVIL
-530 LGIAFAGSSYF
+530 VGVVFAGSSFF
-541 LFGQLKTELSP
+541 LFKGLKPELSP
-552 VEDRGV
+552 VEDRGTIV
-558 IIGSFNG
+558 GSFNG

-578 RQVEK
+578 RQIEG
-583 IVEGVPEGASRF
+583 IVEGIPEAEARF

-612 SPWDER
+612 VHWDKRE
-618 DRKQQDIV
+618 RKQQEIV
-626 NELIPKFRE
+626 AQTNPKFRE
-635 LAGVQAFAG
+635 LAGVQAFAD
-644 NPPSLGQNTR
+644 NPRSLGQNLR
-654 SAPIWI
+654 SPAVWM
-660 VLLTNADYDDLNR
+660 VLEASVDYDELNR
-673 MVAAVMA
+673 LVGLVLA

-687 LANIDTRLKL
+687 LANVDTRLKL
-697 NKPEIKVSVNRDK
+697 NKPEVKVSVNRDK
-710 AADMGIEVDTIGRTL
+710 AADMGVEIDTIGRTL

-745 VIVQVADVDRTNPD
+745 VIVQVADIDRTNPD
-759 DLSKIYVRGSDGQMV
+759 DLAKIYVRGATGQMI

-780 TVRES
+780 SVRES

-808 GYSEGQAL
+808 GYSEGEAL
-816 EQLEAAARKVIPK
+816 AQLEEAARKVLPS
-829 NVQIAYNGQSR
+829 NVLIDYNGQSR

-925 NQLQEQGRSRVEA
+925 NQLQEQGRSRLDA
-938 VIEASAL
+938 VVEASAL

-967 MGAGAESRN
+967 LGAGAESRN

-986 LLGTLLTLFVVPTV
+986 LLGTFLTLFVVPTA
-1000 YTLIAR
+1000 YTLLAR
-1006 DRSKKPSLHAA
+1006 DRSKLPKLAA
-1017 PAHDAPAHD
+1017 DPAP
-1026 SHAPGHPAE
+1026 HPAE

>member
-29 FSRLTVREYP
+29 FTRLTVREYP
-39 NIDPPVVLVQTTYR
+39 NIDPPVVLVETVYR

-60 ESQVSRVLE
+60 ESQVTRVLE

-77 IDFVRSITRPETSLV
+77 IDFLRSITRQERSLV
-92 VVRFKLNRD
+92 VVRFKLSRD

-116 RGKLPTE
+116 RGKLPPE
-123 IDEPVVSKVEA
+123 IDEPIVSKVEA

-140 YVAFSSDRHSALELT
+140 FIAFSSERHTSLELT
-155 DYADRYVKDRLQTI
+155 DYADRYVKDRLQSI

-182 YSMRIWLDAAR
+182 YAMRLWLDAAR
-193 LAAYNL
+193 LAAYNM

-234 LRTAENF
+234 LRTAEQF
-241 NAIIIR
+241 GAIIVR
-247 EVNSYPVRLRDV
+247 EVNGYPVRVRDV
-259 GHAEIGPLDERV
+259 GRAEVGPLDERV
-271 SVRFNGKQAV
+271 SVRFNGKPAV

-296 SRGVREALPEIIE
+296 SRGVREALPDILE
-309 NLPEG
+309 NLPDG
-314 MKAEVAYDT
+314 MRAEVAYDT
-323 SIFIE
+323 SVFIE
-328 ASINS
+328 ASIKS

-354 NWRATLIPVV
+354 NIRATLIPVV

-417 MRPMDA
+417 MAPLDA

-477 ALTLSPMMCGHM
+477 ALTLSPMMCGRL
-489 LKHDTQHG
+489 LKHETNHSFF
-497 RLYNMVEALLN
+497 YNVVENVLN
-508 GLTNGYRRILAM
+508 GITNGYRRLLG
-520 SLKVRFVVIL
+520 STLKVRWLVIL
-530 LGIAFAGSSYF
+530 IGIGFAGSSYF
-541 LFGQLKTELSP
+541 VFKQLKPELSP
-552 VEDRGV
+552 VEDRGTIV
-558 IIGSFNG
+558 GSFNG

-583 IVEGVPEGASRF
+583 IMEGVPEAEARF

-612 SPWDER
+612 AHWDQR
-618 DRKQQDIV
+618 KRKQQEIV
-626 NELIPKFRE
+626 TQLNPKMRE
-635 LAGVQAFAG
+635 LAGVQGFAD
-644 NPPSLGQNTR
+644 NPRSLGQNLR
-654 SAPIWI
+654 SPAVWI
-660 VLLTNADYDDLNR
+660 VLQANVDYDELNR
-673 MVAAVMA
+673 MVAMVLV

-687 LANIDTRLKL
+687 LANVDTRLKL
-697 NKPEIKVSVNRDK
+697 NKPEVKVSVNRDK
-710 AADMGIEVDTIGRTL
+710 AADMGVEVDTIGRTL

-745 VIVQVADVDRTNPD
+745 VIVQVADVDRANPD
-759 DLSKIYVRGSDGQMV
+759 DLSKIYVRGSSGQMV

-785 LTARELTRMSQL
+785 LSARELTRMSQL

-808 GYSEGQAL
+808 GYSEGEAL
-816 EQLEAAARKVIPK
+816 AQLEEAVRAVLPRG
-829 NVQIAYNGQSR
+829 VQIDYNGQSR

-925 NQLQEQGRSRVEA
+925 NQLQEQGRSRFDA
-938 VIEASAL
+938 VIEAAAL

-986 LLGTLLTLFVVPTV
+986 SLGTLLTLFVVPTA
-1000 YTLIAR
+1000 YTILAR
-1006 DRSKKPSLHAA
+1006 DRSKMAVKPSDEHG
-1017 PAHDAPAHD
+1017 PGHDAGHHPA
-1026 SHAPGHPAE
+1026 PHPAE

>member
-1 MGISDLCIRR
+1 MVISDLCIRR

-18 SLVVVLIGLVS
+18 SLVVVLVGLVA
-29 FSRLTVREYP
+29 FTRLTVREYP
-39 NIDPPVVLVQTTYR
+39 NIDPPVVLVETLYR

-60 ESQVSRVLE
+60 ESQVTRVLE

-77 IDFVRSITRPETSLV
+77 IDFVRSITRPERSLV
-92 VVRFKLNRD
+92 VVRFKLSRD

-116 RGKLPTE
+116 RGKLPDE
-123 IDEPVVSKVEA
+123 IDEPIVSKIEA
-134 DAQPVL
+134 DAQPGL
-140 YVAFSSDRHSALELT
+140 YIAFSSDRHSPMELT
-155 DYADRYVKDRLQTI
+155 DFADRYVKDRLQSI
-169 AGVAEARIFGERR
+169 SGVAEARIFGERR
-182 YSMRIWLDAAR
+182 YAMRIWLDAAR

-210 QNVEVPA
+210 QNVEVPS
-217 GRIESQNM
+217 GRIESRDM

-234 LRTAENF
+234 LRTPEQF
-241 NAIIIR
+241 GAIIIR
-247 EVNSYPVRLRDV
+247 EVNGYPVRMRDV
-259 GHAEIGPLDERV
+259 ARVEVGPLDERV
-271 SVRFNGKQAV
+271 SVRFNGKPAV
-281 SLGIVKQAVA
+281 SIGVVKQAVA

-296 SRGVREALPEIIE
+296 SAGVREALPGILES
-309 NLPEG
+309 LPEG
-314 MKAEVAYDT
+314 MRAEIAYDT
-323 SIFIE
+323 SIFIR
-328 ASINS
+328 ASIDS

-354 NWRATLIPVV
+354 NLRATLIPVV
-364 TIPASLMGAFAI
+364 TIPASLLGAFAI
-376 MLALG
+376 MYALG
-381 FTINTLTLLAM
+381 FTVNTLTLLAM

-417 MRPMDA
+417 MPPLQA

-477 ALTLSPMMCGHM
+477 ALTLSPMMCGRM
-489 LKHDTQHG
+489 LKHEAKHG
-497 RLYNMVEALLN
+497 RLFNLVENALN
-508 GLTNGYRRILAM
+508 GLTAGYSRLLRV
-520 SLKVRFVVIL
+520 SLKARLLVIL
-530 LGIAFAGSSYF
+530 VGVVFAGGSYF
-541 LFGQLKTELSP
+541 LFTGLKPELSP
-552 VEDRGV
+552 VEDRGT

-565 PEGATINYMEKYA
+565 PEGATINYMERYA
-578 RQVEK
+578 RQVE
-583 IVEGVPEGASRF
+583 ELMGTVPEAQARF
-595 VVSGNPIVSQ
+595 VVAGNPIVSQ

-612 SPWDER
+612 IHWDQR
-618 DRKQQDIV
+618 DRKQQQIV
-626 NELIPKFRE
+626 EELTPKFRE
-635 LAGVQAFAG
+635 FAGVQGFVN
-644 NPPSLGQNTR
+644 NPPSLGQNLR
-654 SAPIWI
+654 SPPVWI
-660 VLLTNADYDDLNR
+660 VIQASVDYDELNR
-673 MVAAVMA
+673 MVGLVLA
-680 EAEKYPA
+680 EASKSPA
-687 LANIDTRLKL
+687 LSNLDTRLKL

-710 AADMGIEVDTIGRTL
+710 AADVGIEVDAIGRTL

-745 VIVQVADVDRTNPD
+745 VIVQVADVERTNPE
-759 DLSKIYVRGSDGQMV
+759 DLSKIYVRGSSGQMI

-780 TVRES
+780 EVRES

-808 GYSEGQAL
+808 GYSSGEALAAL
-816 EQLEAAARKVIPK
+816 EEAARRVLPSS
-829 NVQIAYNGQSR
+829 VQIDYNGQSR
-840 EFKQASG
+840 EFMQASG
-847 DIYFTFI
+847 DILFTFI
-854 LALAFIYLVLA
+854 LALLFIYLVLA

-889 LALKYGGGT
+889 LALKLGGGT

-925 NQLQEQGRSRVEA
+925 NQLQEQGRSRLEA
-938 VIEASAL
+938 VIEAASL

-967 MGAGAESRN
+967 VGAGAESRN

-986 LLGTLLTLFVVPTV
+986 LLGTLLTLFVVPTA

-1006 DRSKKPSLHAA
+1006 ERRAATAGDQA
-1017 PAHDAPAHD
+1017 PAA
-1026 SHAPGHPAE
+1026 HPAE

>member
-29 FSRLTVREYP
+29 FTRLTVREYP
-39 NIDPPVVLVQTTYR
+39 NIDPPVVLVETVYR

-60 ESQVSRVLE
+60 ESQVTRVLE

-77 IDFVRSITRPETSLV
+77 IDFLRSITRQERSLV
-92 VVRFKLNRD
+92 VVRFKLSRD

-116 RGKLPTE
+116 RGKLPPE
-123 IDEPVVSKVEA
+123 IDEPIVSKVEA

-140 YVAFSSDRHSALELT
+140 YIAFSSDRHTSLELT
-155 DYADRYVKDRLQTI
+155 DYADRYVKDRLQSI

-182 YSMRIWLDAAR
+182 YSMRLWLDAAR
-193 LAAYNL
+193 LAAYNM

-234 LRTAENF
+234 LRTADQF
-241 NAIIIR
+241 GAIIVR
-247 EVNSYPVRLRDV
+247 EVNGYPVRVRDV
-259 GHAEIGPLDERV
+259 GRAEVGPLDERV
-271 SVRFNGKQAV
+271 SVRFNGKPAV

-296 SRGVREALPEIIE
+296 SRGVREALPDILE

-314 MKAEVAYDT
+314 MRAEVAYDT
-323 SIFIE
+323 SVFIE
-328 ASINS
+328 ASIKS

-354 NWRATLIPVV
+354 NIRATLIPVV

-417 MRPMDA
+417 MAPLNA

-477 ALTLSPMMCGHM
+477 ALTLSPMMCGRL
-489 LKHDTQHG
+489 LKHETNHSFF
-497 RLYNMVEALLN
+497 YNVVENVLN
-508 GLTNGYRRILAM
+508 GITNGYRSVLG
-520 SLKVRFVVIL
+520 STLKVRWLVIL
-530 LGIAFAGSSYF
+530 IGIGFAGSSF
-541 LFGQLKTELSP
+541 FVFKQLKPELSP
-552 VEDRGV
+552 VEDRGTIV
-558 IIGSFNG
+558 GSFNG

-583 IVEGVPEGASRF
+583 IMEGVPEAEARF

-612 SPWDER
+612 AHWDQR
-618 DRKQQDIV
+618 QRKQQEIV
-626 NELIPKFRE
+626 TQLNPKMRE
-635 LAGVQAFAG
+635 LAGVQGFAD
-644 NPPSLGQNTR
+644 NPRSLGQNLR
-654 SAPIWI
+654 SPAVWI
-660 VLLTNADYDDLNR
+660 VLQANVDYDELNR
-673 MVAAVMA
+673 MVGLVLR

-687 LANIDTRLKL
+687 LANVDTRLKL
-697 NKPEIKVSVNRDK
+697 NKPEVKVSVNRDK
-710 AADMGIEVDTIGRTL
+710 AADMGVEVDTIGRTL

-759 DLSKIYVRGSDGQMV
+759 DLSKIYVRGSSGQMI

-785 LTARELTRMSQL
+785 LSARELTRMSQL

-808 GYSEGQAL
+808 GYSEGEAL
-816 EQLEAAARKVIPK
+816 AQLEEAVRAVLPRG
-829 NVQIAYNGQSR
+829 VQIDYNGQSR

-925 NQLQEQGRSRVEA
+925 NQLQEQGRSRFDA
-938 VIEASAL
+938 VIEAAAL

-986 LLGTLLTLFVVPTV
+986 SLGTLLTLFVVPTA
-1000 YTLIAR
+1000 YTILAR
-1006 DRSKKPSLHAA
+1006 DRSKMAVKPSDEHG
-1017 PAHDAPAHD
+1017 PGHDAGHHPA
-1026 SHAPGHPAE
+1026 PHPAE